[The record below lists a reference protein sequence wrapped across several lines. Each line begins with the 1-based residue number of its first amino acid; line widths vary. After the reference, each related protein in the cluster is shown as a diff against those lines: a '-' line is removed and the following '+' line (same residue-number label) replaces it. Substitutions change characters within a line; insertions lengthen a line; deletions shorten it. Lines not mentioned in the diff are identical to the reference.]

1 MAETLRNRDDD
12 NIEVLNEVR
21 RWIDLS
27 VKSHPYPPVDTRTT
41 SALLRL
47 VEDHIYACH
56 ELLSFARNHANY
68 QESQQW
74 RDWAHRL
81 DTILPEIG
89 RYDW

>member
-56 ELLSFARNHANY
+56 ELLSFARNDANY
-68 QESQQW
+68 QQSQQW